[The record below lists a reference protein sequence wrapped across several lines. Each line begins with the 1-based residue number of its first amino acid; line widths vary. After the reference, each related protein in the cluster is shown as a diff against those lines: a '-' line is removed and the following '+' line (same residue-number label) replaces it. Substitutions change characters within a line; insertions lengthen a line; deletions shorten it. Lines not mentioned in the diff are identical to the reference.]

1 MAVML
6 RVYAKC
12 LHGTVEYANELISKR
27 LNRNRPAPPALGPG
41 PQLVR
46 MR

>member
-1 MAVML
+1 ML

-12 LHGTVEYANELISKR
+12 LHGTVGYANELISKR